1 MDGDQNNCY
10 DWFLGTN
17 QVTIQNGQGMFH
29 NLFTSQF
36 RDLTYLQQIETIEKL
51 YHLIAM
57 YKILMTKALTQIILK
72 VNDCSVFMSKYD
84 NLKTLFF

>member
-1 MDGDQNNCY
+1 MFVDGKQMKFGKNGNLQSFWMDGDQNNCY

-17 QVTIQNGQGMFH
+17 QITIQNGQGMFH

-51 YHLIAM
+51 YHLIA
-57 YKILMTKALTQIILK
+57 IIL
-72 VNDCSVFMSKYD
+72 NYYD
-84 NLKTLFF
+84 A